1 MTVDQK
7 DNIFVTERSFADLG
21 LGPEIVRALEKEKF
35 QHPTRVQAD
44 LIPAILSGR
53 DILGQSKTGTGKT
66 LAFGLP
72 LLQKVEPKLPIQAL
86 IIVPTRELA
95 VQVTEELRWV
105 GEFTQARVTAVYG
118 GQPIRKQVI
127 ALSKNPPIVVG
138 TPGRLQDLH
147 ERGELPFDNIR
158 FVVLDEVDR
167 MLDIGFREDIRRIL
181 GQMRHPHQTVM
192 VSATISQEIEKLAK
206 QYQRDPLRIDASA
219 SPSLTVSQVRQH
231 YFFVQPWDKK
241 QLLVHLLTHEEPA
254 LTLVFCRTKHTVDA
268 LSQYLQRKG
277 IDAQAIHG
285 DMYQGKRNKV
295 MEQLRSGVLKVLVC
309 SDLAA
314 RGLDVEGITHVINFD
329 LPEDPEIY
337 VHRIGRTARLGRTG
351 EAWSFVAPEQGS
363 LLSAIEQLTNVEV
376 MKIEYPDFRP
386 STPPPEV
393 MERERLAAQ
402 RAEDLRVQRSRAQLA
417 PPRKEDAVDKD
428 RFPGGIVPSSLP
440 AKRLGGRI
448 RSRRG

>member
-1 MTVDQK
+1 MTASA
-7 DNIFVTERSFADLG
+7 NESIFVTDRTFADLG

-44 LIPAILSGR
+44 LIPAVLSGR

-72 LLQKVEPKLPIQAL
+72 ILQKVEPKLPIQAL

-105 GEFTQARVTAVYG
+105 GEFTQAKVTAVYG

-127 ALSKNPPIVVG
+127 ALGKNPPIVVG
-138 TPGRLQDLH
+138 TPGRIQDLH
-147 ERGELPFDNIR
+147 ERGELPFDNLR

-167 MLDIGFREDIRRIL
+167 MLDIGFRDDIRRIL
-181 GQMRHPHQTVM
+181 GQVKAPHQTVM
-192 VSATISQEIEKLAK
+192 VSATISPEIEKLAS
-206 QYQRDPLRIDASA
+206 QYQKDPLRVDATSSA
-219 SPSLTVSQVRQH
+219 SLTVSQVRQH

-241 QLLVHLLTHEEPA
+241 ALLLHLLTHEEPA
-254 LTLVFCRTKHTVDA
+254 VTLVFCRTKHTVDA
-268 LSQYLQRKG
+268 LAQYLQRKG
-277 IDAQAIHG
+277 IDTQAIHG

-295 MEQLRSGVLKVLVC
+295 MEKLRSGVLKVLIC

-337 VHRIGRTARLGRTG
+337 VHRIGRTARIGRTG
-351 EAWSFVAPEQGS
+351 EAWSFVAPEQGA
-363 LLSAIEQLTNVEV
+363 LLSAIEQLTNVEIEK
-376 MKIEYPDFRP
+376 MEYPDFKASP
-386 STPPPEV
+386 PPPEIL
-393 MERERLAAQ
+393 EKEQLAAK
-402 RAEDLRVQRSRAQLA
+402 RAEDLRIQRSRALLA
-417 PPRKEDAVDKD
+417 PPRKEDAQDAS
-428 RFPGGIVPSSLP
+428 RFPGGIVPTALP
-440 AKRLGGRI
+440 PKRLGGRI

>member
-1 MTVDQK
+1 MNEITTDH
-7 DNIFVTERSFADLG
+7 IFVTDRSFTDLG
-21 LGPEIVRALEKEKF
+21 LGDEITRALQKENF

-72 LLQKVEPKLPIQAL
+72 ILQKVQPRLPIQAL

-95 VQVTEELRWV
+95 IQVTEELRWV
-105 GEFTQARVTAVYG
+105 GEFTHARVTAVYG
-118 GQPIRKQVI
+118 GQPIRKQVL
-127 ALSKNPPIVVG
+127 ALDKKPPVVVG
-138 TPGRLQDLH
+138 TPGRIQDLH
-147 ERGELPFDNIR
+147 ERGELPYDNIR

-167 MLDIGFREDIRRIL
+167 MLDIGFRDDIKRIL
-181 GQMRHPHQTVM
+181 GNITAPHQTVF
-192 VSATISQEIEKLAK
+192 VSATISPEIEKLAS
-206 QYQRDPLRIDASA
+206 QYQKSPQRIDATA

-231 YFFVQPWDKK
+231 YFSVQPWDKK

-254 LTLVFCRTKHTVDA
+254 VTLVFCRTKHTVDA
-268 LSQYLQRKG
+268 LAQYLQRKD

-285 DMYQGKRNKV
+285 DMYQGKRNRVIEK
-295 MEQLRSGVLKVLVC
+295 LRSGVLKVLIC

-351 EAWSFVAPEQGS
+351 EAWSFVSPEQGA
-363 LLSAIEQLTNVEV
+363 LLTAIERLTNVQVE
-376 MKIEYPDFRP
+376 KIEYPDFQP
-386 STPPPEV
+386 PPPPPEV
-393 MERERLAAQ
+393 VERERLAAK
-402 RAEDLRVQRSRAQLA
+402 RAEDLRIQRSRATLA
-417 PPRKEDAVDKD
+417 PPRKEDAQDSN
-428 RFPGGIVPSSLP
+428 RFPGGIVPAALP
-440 AKRLGGRI
+440 PKRLGGRV
-448 RSRRG
+448 RSRRS